1 MHLYIYSIVVF
12 FRYYGMR
19 KTSGSQGPKSSTSA
33 SNATA
38 ASIGG
43 HTKKMVAKPI
53 ITVTEFTPGTTPQ
66 QVSTVT
72 TYLAV
77 IESKIQL
84 RHLDMQMYL
93 FKMYSTRLF

>member
-38 ASIGG
+38 SIGG

-66 QVSTVT
+66 QVSVA
-72 TYLAV
+72 YSIACWIGLV
-77 IESKIQL
+77 
-84 RHLDMQMYL
+84 QMSCIL
-93 FKMYSTRLF
+93 L